1 MAHCVR
7 THIWRALIQQ
17 RWDIERERDHRHL
30 TFYGQNIY
38 RIWCECTAP
47 RVSMMW
53 NKVGVIRS
61 KSHYEAARLPIPST
75 LRLHAVSCDND
86 RYKVAFWLIQE
97 TRMRR
102 AARRW
107 RTTHWPSYSKETRHG
122 NQRQLYLA
130 LCHMHI
136 YTHKAKAAF
145 SLLFA
150 RVCCMWYFKIVYI
163 CLCARGCRIPRLHFT
178 VQADSKLFTA
188 MF

>member
-17 RWDIERERDHRHL
+17 RWDIERERSSSLDFLRAK
-30 TFYGQNIY
+30 YISY
-38 RIWCECTAP
+38 MVRECTAP

-122 NQRQLYLA
+122 NQKAAISRTLSHA
-130 LCHMHI
+130 HI
-136 YTHKAKAAF
+136 YTHKRQKQ
-145 SLLFA
+145 LFPFI
-150 RVCCMWYFKIVYI
+150 RPCV
-163 CLCARGCRIPRLHFT
+163 LCVIF
-178 VQADSKLFTA
+178 
-188 MF
+188 